1 MTTTA
6 ESAAARARSASAAG
20 SAPESADAPANLAAP
35 QIADGADVVKAPAGL
50 PALVRVVRVVRETSD
65 AVSLEL
71 EPEPDDAHRFDYRPG
86 QFLTLR
92 IPSDLTGSVSR
103 CYSLS
108 SAPHEGG
115 ALKVTVKRTVD
126 GYGSNWLC
134 DNAAEGSILRVLPP
148 AGLFTP
154 SSLDLDLL
162 LFAGGSG
169 ITPVLSILKAVLAQ
183 GSGRCTL
190 IYANR
195 DEKSVIFAA
204 ELAELAA
211 AHPDRLHVVHWL
223 ESVQG
228 LPSVEQLTALVRP
241 WAEREVFVCGP
252 APFMTAVGA
261 AMTAHGAARARVHM
275 EKFVSLSGNPFETG
289 NEPAPAAAD
298 DTDSASVEI
307 DLDDATHRMAWPRR
321 QVLLDTLLAAGLEA
335 PYSCREGACS
345 ACVCRVVSG
354 EVSMR
359 RNEVLEQEDLAD
371 GYVLACQAVPVSDDI
386 SITYS

>member
-6 ESAAARARSASAAG
+6 ESAGARARSAQG
-20 SAPESADAPANLAAP
+20 GPAPATTDSAVDRAAP
-35 QIADGADVVKAPAGL
+35 QDLAGIAGPTPAGGG
-50 PALVRVVRVVRETSD
+50 PALLRVVRVVRETAD

-71 EPEPDDAHRFDYRPG
+71 VPEPEAAERFGYRPG

-92 IPSDLTGSVSR
+92 IPSDRTGSVSR

-108 SAPHEGG
+108 SAPHQPG
-115 ALKVTVKRTVD
+115 ALKVTVKRTAG

-134 DNAAEGSILRVLPP
+134 DNATEGTTLQALPP

-169 ITPVLSILKAVLAQ
+169 ITPVLSILESVLAR

-195 DEKSVIFAA
+195 DENSVIFAA
-204 ELAELAA
+204 ELTELAA
-211 AHPDRLHVVHWL
+211 AHPDRLQVVHWL

-228 LPSVEQLTALVRP
+228 LPTVEQLTALVRP

-261 AMTAHGAARARVHM
+261 AMSAHGAQRARVHM

-289 NEPAPAAAD
+289 RAESAD
-298 DTDSASVEI
+298 DTESASVEV
-307 DLDDATHRMAWPRR
+307 DLDEATHRLAWPRE

-354 EVSMR
+354 EVAMR
-359 RNEVLEQEDLAD
+359 RNEVLEEDDLAD